1 MFAQVAAT
9 ARESIVLRYT
19 RHPFVDV
26 GAATITA
33 YVGKRRPEDV
43 DRRDL
48 DEVADFLRRNY
59 TKDPLKSFLTA
70 IFPNAGYVQP
80 AMRPEKLQAFFDRYL
95 YGYRNEES
103 LPGKHC
109 VYCMREASVQ
119 VYRQHVPML
128 TGEGLLNF
136 FPEAVPGLPVC
147 GYCLLCIQAF
157 PLGATKSAGRALII
171 HSDDEKVILIAARNF
186 LADNQRYLQMR
197 NVTKYPDQKF
207 PRTIFVD
214 QVLKI
219 SNEHLQG
226 RDRSPS
232 ITLYHLTNYG
242 TTADV
247 DILHLPTQIVD
258 FLVVANSARFG
269 HLWREIVRRAWQ
281 QVDGARPGVA
291 RNFLYEDLLDLPERA
306 RRFVQIYFLRRG
318 FNAPR
323 AFKDDP
329 RRGYSL
335 GRELDLV
342 SWDLTAVFLREVV
355 GMERDRIKVVR
366 DLGDKLGSYISKTNN
381 RKFFGDFYRSDRYGE
396 LRGLLIKASNA
407 EIRKGNLPLIGFD
420 EFIVI
425 FEEGEDLA
433 RIDWRLARDLV
444 LIRMIE
450 RLHEDGWMVAN
461 KEAVPEDGPD
471 EQAIGS

>member
-1 MFAQVAAT
+1 MT
-9 ARESIVLRYT
+9 RESIVLRYT

-26 GAATITA
+26 GAATIAA
-33 YVGKRRPEDV
+33 YVGKRRPENV
-43 DRRDL
+43 DRDDL
-48 DEVADFLRRNY
+48 DEVADFIRRNY

-80 AMRPEKLQAFFDRYL
+80 AMKPEKLEAFFNRYL

-103 LPGKHC
+103 LSGKRC

-119 VYRQHVPML
+119 VHRQHVPML

-147 GYCLLCIQAF
+147 GYCLLCVQAF

-171 HSDDEKVILIAARNF
+171 HSDDERVVLSAARNF
-186 LADNQRYLQMR
+186 LAANQRYLQMSD
-197 NVTKYPDQKF
+197 VTKYPDQKF

-214 QVLKI
+214 QVVKI
-219 SNEHLQG
+219 SNEHLSG
-226 RDRSPS
+226 ADSPS

-247 DILHLPTQIVD
+247 NILHLPTQVVD
-258 FLVVANSARFG
+258 FLVVVNSAKFA
-269 HLWREIVRRAWQ
+269 HLWREITRRAWQ
-281 QVDGARPGVA
+281 QVDEARPGVA
-291 RNFLYEDLLDLPERA
+291 RNFLYEDLIDLPERA
-306 RRFVQIYFLRRG
+306 RLFVQIYFLRRG

-323 AFKDDP
+323 IFKDDP

-335 GRELDLV
+335 LRELDLI
-342 SWDLTAVFLREVV
+342 SWDLTVVFLRKVM
-355 GMERDRIKVVR
+355 GMELERINTVR

-381 RKFFGDFYRSDRYGE
+381 RKFFGDFYRSNKYGE
-396 LRGLLIKASNA
+396 LRGLLIKASND
-407 EIRKGNLPLIGFD
+407 ELRKGNPPLIGFD
-420 EFIVI
+420 EFVGI
-425 FEEGEDLA
+425 FEDGEDLA

-450 RLHEDGWMVAN
+450 RLHVDGWMVEN
-461 KEAVPEDGPD
+461 KEAVPEDAPD
-471 EQAIGS
+471 EQAIES